1 MWVECRVMDIKAC
14 GAYKLPLFFEDIIY
28 LTSLGNKNI
37 IFQYSTRFVPAV
49 SKDPYQWVPT

>member
-1 MWVECRVMDIKAC
+1 MDIKAC

-49 SKDPYQWVPT
+49 SKDPYQ